1 MRPFRLQV
9 GQGNSGESDEMSMDL
24 IGWLE
29 RPLAKLQMIRTDR
42 STEQD
47 QSSEELRSGG
57 KNVLGSNASFKDEI
71 FTSVR

>member
-1 MRPFRLQV
+1 M

-29 RPLAKLQMIRTDR
+29 RPLVKLQMIRTDR